1 MLLSIYKKY
10 ALNYKENKSIKV
22 RKTKPKVNLLF
33 FIKDHKRNFLMLV
46 KKVSNLFCPVG
57 VLTWAISD
65 SEVHVEQLK
74 AMARL

>member
-1 MLLSIYKKY
+1 
-10 ALNYKENKSIKV
+10 
-22 RKTKPKVNLLF
+22 
-33 FIKDHKRNFLMLV
+33 MLV